1 MYYVYILKSLV
12 YPDQL
17 YTGYTKNLVHRL
29 KTHNAGGSSHT
40 AKYKPW
46 EMMVSISFKDE
57 AAAISFEKY
66 LKSGSGKVFIEKRLL
81 KPLLKSSD

>member
-1 MYYVYILKSLV
+1 MYYVYILKSLT

-29 KTHNAGGSSHT
+29 KTHNAGGSPHT

-46 EMMVSISFKDE
+46 EVIVSISFKDE
-57 AAAISFEKY
+57 VAAISFEKY
-66 LKSGSGKVFIEKRLL
+66 LKTGSGKVFITKRLL
-81 KPLLKSSD
+81 N